1 MMTVL
6 LCMLALSGVGLVV
19 GLIAAARA
27 PLGYEDE
34 SGFHFGVETPR
45 GSEVHL
51 VGVE

>member
-6 LCMLALSGVGLVV
+6 LCLLAFSGLGLLV
-19 GLIAAARA
+19 GLITATRA

-51 VGVE
+51 VGME